1 MKLHLDTQQPI
12 YQIQHYTEHSITI
25 NGKAYTHS
33 LIVMPESLKE
43 WGVTD
48 FDALTIHNFQQL
60 ANLQLQVVLLG
71 TGSKIRFPK
80 SELLIPLIHQQ
91 IGIEVMDTPAACRT
105 YNILVA
111 EGRVVAAALLL
122 R

>member
-43 WGVTD
+43 WSVTD
-48 FDALTIHNFQQL
+48 FAALTINDFQQL

-71 TGSKIRFPK
+71 TGPKIRFPK

-91 IGIEVMDTPAACRT
+91 IGIEFMDTPAACRT